1 MRPGGSALVTG
12 AGRGLGRAIALELA
26 RRGFEAIAT
35 LRDPAGAPDPPRAPA
50 DAAGSLRVEALDV
63 CRPETIRIPD
73 DLRVLVNNAGV
84 EREFLPVEH
93 QPLEQYRWIY
103 ETNVFGCVRTLQA
116 AIPRLKAS
124 GGGVICNVTSSSYLA
139 AMPFYAAYRSSKAAL
154 AAIGESLVT
163 ELAPFGIR
171 VVEVMPGPI
180 ETDMLA
186 GSARM
191 PEAGR
196 YPDYRAMAQK
206 AYDSRM
212 AVGPNAT
219 SPEVAAARVRA
230 AILDDR
236 APLRSGCDPL
246 ADGLLEAW
254 RSSRD
259 EDLIRG
265 FMKAFVP

>member
-1 MRPGGSALVTG
+1 MNASGVALVTG
-12 AGRGLGRAIALELA
+12 ASRGLGRAIALELA
-26 RRGFEAIAT
+26 AAGFEVVAT
-35 LRDPAGAPDPPRAPA
+35 MRDPAAGRDLPGL
-50 DAAGSLRVEALDV
+50 AAKRGGRLSVERLDV
-63 CRPETIRIPD
+63 TAPGPIEMPEG
-73 DLRVLVNNAGV
+73 LRVLVNNAGV

-93 QPLEQYRWIY
+93 QPLEQYRFIY
-103 ETNVFGCVRTLQA
+103 ETNVFGCLRTIQA

-124 GGGVICNVTSSSYLA
+124 GGVICNVTTSSYLA
-139 AMPFYAAYRSSKAAL
+139 PMPFYAAYRSSKAAL
-154 AAIGESLVT
+154 SAIGESLLV

-171 VVEVMPGPI
+171 VVEIMPGPI
-180 ETDMLA
+180 DTDMLA

-191 PEAGR
+191 PEADRHPG
-196 YPDYRAMAQK
+196 YGAMAQK

-212 AVGPNAT
+212 AVGPSVT
-219 SPEVAAARVRA
+219 SPEAAAARVRA

-236 APLRSGCDPL
+236 APLRSGCDPM

-265 FMKAFVP
+265 FLKAFVS